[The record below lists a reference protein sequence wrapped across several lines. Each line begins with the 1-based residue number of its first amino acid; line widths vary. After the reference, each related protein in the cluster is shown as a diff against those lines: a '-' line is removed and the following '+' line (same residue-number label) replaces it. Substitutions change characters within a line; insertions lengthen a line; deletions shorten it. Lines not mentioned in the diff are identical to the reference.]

1 MEPQPLRVANA
12 EADANA
18 NTLSSVNFANTSPLR
33 VVVVVLAVAT
43 LIGVV
48 LIPKSGEIDRY
59 REQAEQFGLAQD
71 VYRATVVQAVERS
84 CEFDAASLCVTVTF
98 RLDEGPDTGD
108 LFVQVFPESP
118 SRPDFEQQETVVLAA
133 TPGGPPGFE
142 YQFSDRERRSVLAW
156 VALAFALAVIA
167 LGRWRGLAALAGL
180 GISVGVILWLVL
192 PGILNGAPPVLVA
205 LTGASLI
212 AFGALYLTH
221 GFQRLTDVALIGTL
235 SALVLTAALSALVL
249 AAARISGFS
258 SEEAIF
264 LSFFEGVDIR
274 GLVLAGTVLGAAGAL
289 DDVTVTQASA
299 VHEIWKARPETTARE
314 LFRRGLAVGRD
325 HIAATVN
332 TLLLAYAGASLPLL
346 VLFVISGQE
355 LTVVANSEVVAV
367 EIIRTLVGSLGL
379 VAAVPVTTYLAARVT
394 ARQGSTSQA

>member
-1 MEPQPLRVANA
+1 MNL
-12 EADANA
+12 
-18 NTLSSVNFANTSPLR
+18 TNTSALR
-33 VVVVVLAVAT
+33 IVVIALAAAT

-48 LIPKSGEIDRY
+48 LVPKTGELDRY
-59 REQAEQFGLAQD
+59 RDQADQLGLAQD

-84 CEFDAASLCVTVTF
+84 CEFDPAALCLTVTF
-98 RLDEGPDTGD
+98 RLDQGPDQGE
-108 LFVQVFPESP
+108 LYVQVFPESP
-118 SRPDFEQQETVVLAA
+118 SQPVFDQGEAVVLAA

-142 YQFSDRERRSVLAW
+142 YQFADRERRSVLTW
-156 VALAFALAVIA
+156 ITLLFAAAVIA

-180 GISVGVILWLVL
+180 GISVIVILWLVL
-192 PGILNGAPPVLVA
+192 PGILNGAPPVVVA
-205 LTGASLI
+205 LTGASVI

-235 SALVLTAALSALVL
+235 SSLALTAALSGLVL

-264 LSFFEGVDIR
+264 LSFFEGIDIR

-299 VHEIWKARPETTARE
+299 VQEIWRASPDTTAQE
-314 LFRRGLAVGRD
+314 LFRRGLSVGRD

-355 LTVVANSEVVAV
+355 LTLVANSEVVAI
-367 EIIRTLVGSLGL
+367 EIIRTLVGSIGL
-379 VAAVPVTTYLAARVT
+379 VAAVPVTTWLAARVT
-394 ARQGSTSQA
+394 VADVPRLTTDD

>member
-1 MEPQPLRVANA
+1 MDDPTLGPRALRATVIA
-12 EADANA
+12 
-18 NTLSSVNFANTSPLR
+18 
-33 VVVVVLAVAT
+33 LAVAT

-48 LIPKSGEIDRY
+48 LIPKSGEVERF
-59 REQAEQFGLAQD
+59 REQAELFGLAQD
-71 VYRATVVQAVERS
+71 VYRAVVVQAVDRS
-84 CEFDAASLCVTVTF
+84 CEFDAASLCLTVTF
-98 RLDEGPDTGD
+98 HLEEGPDRGE
-108 LFVQVFPESP
+108 LFVQVFPQSP
-118 SRPDFEQQETVVLAA
+118 TQPTFETAERVVLAS

-142 YQFSDRERRSVLAW
+142 YQFADRERRSVLAW
-156 VALAFALAVIA
+156 ATIAFALAVIA
-167 LGRWRGLAALAGL
+167 LGRWRGLAALGGL
-180 GISVGVILWLVL
+180 GLSVIVILWLVL

-205 LTGASLI
+205 LVGASVI

-235 SALVLTAALSALVL
+235 SALGLTAVLSGLVLTV
-249 AAARISGFS
+249 ARISGFS

-299 VHEIWKARPETTARE
+299 VNEIWRANPNTTSRE

-355 LTVVANSEVVAV
+355 LSVVANSETVAI
-367 EIIRTLVGSLGL
+367 EIIRTLVGSIGL
-379 VAAVPVTTYLAARVT
+379 VSAVPVTTWLAARV
-394 ARQGSTSQA
+394 AAGTSSSQSDLDAPDID